1 MTSEELLEQTV
12 ARRVDEILAV
22 REGFERGMEERQ
34 DYIKDLLEPDQ
45 RERLEELLQEME
57 LEKQEACAVV
67 YREAFR
73 DGLRYGCMAAY
84 KK

>member
-45 RERLEELLQEME
+45 RGRLEELLQEME
-57 LEKQEACAVV
+57 LEKQEACAAV

-73 DGLRYGCMAAY
+73 DGLRYGCMVAY